1 MAIFFISVDCNSVS
15 RHEIGFSA
23 CFPYGVDDGP
33 CIFDKDCK
41 DDLFCGY
48 KNCPDSFGNEDANCC
63 GRNQFKSPNYPTKY
77 FPNDE
82 VTWLLTAS
90 LGFIIHLQFNY
101 FQVRLRA
108 KSFQRILPGVLSQAE
123 SSKISLNN

>member
-1 MAIFFISVDCNSVS
+1 MFKSYLNFFISVDCNSVS

-63 GRNQFKSPNYPTKY
+63 GRNQFKSPNYPNRY
-77 FPNDE
+77 FPLDE
-82 VTWLLTAS
+82 KTWLITAPVGS
-90 LGFIIHLQFNY
+90 IINLQFHS
-101 FQVRLRA
+101 FIVRH
-108 KSFQRILPGVLSQAE
+108 FID
-123 SSKISLNN
+123 IY